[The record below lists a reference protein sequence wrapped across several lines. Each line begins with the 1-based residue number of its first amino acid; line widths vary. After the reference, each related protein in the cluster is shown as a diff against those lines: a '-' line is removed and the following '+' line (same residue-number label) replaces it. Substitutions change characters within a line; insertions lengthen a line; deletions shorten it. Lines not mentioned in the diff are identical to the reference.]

1 MAGVQ
6 LILMD
11 FIGIFV
17 ISVFLKVCYFL
28 EENTIVC
35 LKDQQF
41 TFSPRL
47 ADVSF
52 VQICQPALPQQ
63 FRRIVMI
70 LKIDCACPIILLTR
84 ELLCGG
90 HFTPDWP
97 CYPGLAKEACREMA
111 VWDSRKCFVVEKI
124 NLEKWFLIFCF
135 ISFYLILYL
144 ELGYPSYRLKKK
156 IQLADLSREDRFRSL
171 KKLILTF

>member
-90 HFTPDWP
+90 HFTPDWHVTQDWP
-97 CYPGLAKEACREMA
+97 RRHAERWLYGIPENASLL
-111 VWDSRKCFVVEKI
+111 RK
-124 NLEKWFLIFCF
+124 
-135 ISFYLILYL
+135 
-144 ELGYPSYRLKKK
+144 
-156 IQLADLSREDRFRSL
+156 
-171 KKLILTF
+171 

>member
-17 ISVFLKVCYFL
+17 ILVFSKVCYVL

-47 ADVSF
+47 ADANF

-70 LKIDCACPIILLTR
+70 LKIDCACPIILLAR

-90 HFTPDWP
+90 HITPDWP
-97 CYPGLAKEACREMA
+97 CYPGLAKEACREM
-111 VWDSRKCFVVEKI
+111 VLWDSRKCFVVEKI
-124 NLEKWFLIFCF
+124 NLREVVP
-135 ISFYLILYL
+135 YLLLYIILYL

-156 IQLADLSREDRFRSL
+156 NP
-171 KKLILTF
+171 TC